1 MNPDTNQAKMPLRDS
16 IIRNTS
22 KLKGIHSL
30 QRKGLIIV
38 EFRAGNKGRTRTHK
52 HLFMMDEE
60 AKSITEGDNSLK
72 MAVSKVPIDDW
83 TALREKGW
91 GAIEETHFFYA

>member
-72 MAVSKVPIDDW
+72 MAVSKVPIEDW
-83 TALREKGW
+83 TALLEKSW
-91 GAIEETHFFYA
+91 GPIEETHFGYA